1 MIGTPMRENERYRRG
16 AHTVTELKSPFVWK
30 TKYGYLVLAGDIAWR
45 ARDIIRA
52 IGTDHRFWIISG
64 NVRANHVY

>member
-30 TKYGYLVLAGDIAWR
+30 TKYGYLVLAGDIA
-45 ARDIIRA
+45 
-52 IGTDHRFWIISG
+52 
-64 NVRANHVY
+64 